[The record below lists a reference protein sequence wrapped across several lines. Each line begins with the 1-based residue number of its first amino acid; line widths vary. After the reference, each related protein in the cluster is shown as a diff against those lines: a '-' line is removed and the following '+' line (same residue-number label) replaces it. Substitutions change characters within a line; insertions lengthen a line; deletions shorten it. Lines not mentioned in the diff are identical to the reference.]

1 MRSRRATGP
10 LALLLAGWLAACA
23 ADPKL
28 PPVQPE
34 VDSLGPRAA
43 TILAAAIRQRTV
55 NPPGDEKSL
64 ALFYAGL
71 LAGAGV
77 KARVIDTPSG
87 TSRIGRAA
95 AWGLLPGT
103 DGRPPI
109 VLLSHLDVV
118 PADARHWDHDPFA
131 GIVDDG
137 VVIGRGALDAKGVS
151 VVHLLTMIELA
162 RRGTPLRRDLVFLA
176 TPDEESG
183 GLDGAGH
190 LVREH
195 PDLLSGARYLLTEGG
210 SILRRGADETPIW
223 GVAVTE
229 KSPCWLRVV
238 ASGSPGH
245 SSVPAQ
251 DAAVPRLVAALERL
265 RRMEM
270 PLEVVPEVSRMFEAL
285 APLASRED
293 RAGFRSLERAL
304 ARDPGFRSRFLSDRG
319 QGALVRNTVTITVL
333 QGSPRTN
340 VISAEAVAH
349 LDARLLP
356 GQSCVVFGDTIR
368 RVLADPGIRVE
379 QLLSLPSRSSSTDTA
394 LFRAI
399 EAVAERTE
407 PGALVVPRV
416 IAGFTDAHYFRDAGL
431 TAYGF
436 VPRWHSQG
444 EARGIHGA
452 NERITVENL
461 RRGILTLIEIL
472 QELDRID

>member
-1 MRSRRATGP
+1 MRSRCSAVP
-10 LALLLAGWLAACA
+10 LALLLAGLLCACA
-23 ADPKL
+23 ADPK
-28 PPVQPE
+28 PVPAKPR
-34 VDSLGPRAA
+34 VDDLGPRAA
-43 TILAAAIRQRTV
+43 AILAAAIRQRTV

-64 ALFYAGL
+64 ALYYGGL

-77 KARVIDTPSG
+77 KARVIETPSG
-87 TSRIGRAA
+87 TSRVGRAA

-103 DGRPPI
+103 DGRPPV

-118 PADARHWDHDPFA
+118 PADPRNWDRDPFA

-137 VVIGRGALDAKGVS
+137 VIIGRGALDAKGVS
-151 VVHLLTMIELA
+151 VVHLLTMMELA

-183 GLDGAGH
+183 GLDGAGFI
-190 LVREH
+190 VREH
-195 PDLLSGARYLLTEGG
+195 PELLSGARYLLTEGG
-210 SILRRGADETPIW
+210 SILRRGDEDTPIW

-238 ASGSPGH
+238 ASGPPGH
-245 SSVPAQ
+245 SSIPAR
-251 DAAVPRLVAALERL
+251 DAAVPRLVAALERV
-265 RRMEM
+265 RRMET
-270 PLEVVPEVSRMFEAL
+270 PVEVVPEVARMFAAL
-285 APLASRED
+285 APLASPED
-293 RAGFRSLERAL
+293 RAGFRSLGRAL
-304 ARDPGFRSRFLSDRG
+304 ARDPGFRGRFLSDRG
-319 QGALVRNTVTITVL
+319 QSALVRNTVTMTVL

-340 VISAEAVAH
+340 VSPAEAIAH

-356 GQSCVVFGDTIR
+356 GQSCVVFGDRIR

-379 QLLSLPSRSSSTDTA
+379 PLLSLPSRSSSTDTE
-394 LFRAI
+394 LYRAI
-399 EAVAERTE
+399 ETVAERTE

-416 IAGFTDAHYFRDAGL
+416 IAGFTDAHYFREMGL

-436 VPRWHSQG
+436 VPRWHSEG

-452 NERITVENL
+452 NERVTVENL
-461 RRGILTLIEIL
+461 QRGILTLIEIL